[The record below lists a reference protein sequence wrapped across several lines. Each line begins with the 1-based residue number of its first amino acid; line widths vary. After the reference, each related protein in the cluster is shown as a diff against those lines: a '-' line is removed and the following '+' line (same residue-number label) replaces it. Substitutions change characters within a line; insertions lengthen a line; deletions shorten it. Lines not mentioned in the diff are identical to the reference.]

1 MGKVLND
8 LSGAWSATL
17 VIIGDKLGLYKAMSD
32 SKPVTPA
39 EVSGCTGTTEGYIGE
54 WLANQAAGGY
64 IFYTIEPLRGGKK
77 SSIEFLKIST

>member
-17 VIIGDKLGLYKAMSD
+17 IIIGDKLGLYKAMSD

-39 EVSGCTGTTEGYIGE
+39 ELSGRTGTTEGYIGE

-64 IFYTIEPLRGGKK
+64 IFYTIEPLYR
-77 SSIEFLKIST
+77 